1 MQLAANNRNAW
12 SVCADGKGGIRSR
25 LNHNKHRH
33 TRPIGGVPARAFLP
47 MMYLMRRRFSGD
59 KEHDGEGVLGRF
71 ASEDWGGVRP
81 EGRESAGV
89 GGTVLRELC
98 LGVEDFLAKAADRAD
113 GAGGAAVR
121 QAHGPERSRRATR
134 LAEPGDGGGGSAVAP
149 PVAGAAGPH
158 AGGVAAGVMGSRGGA
173 LQYSTSVAT
182 PPAAGSAAK
191 KSRSARRSRT
201 RRKTGSGARH
211 GGSRESRSIPGC
223 GCLWTRAARPRR

>member
-1 MQLAANNRNAW
+1 MSGCIA
-12 SVCADGKGGIRSR
+12 RSTFAYER
-25 LNHNKHRH
+25 QE
-33 TRPIGGVPARAFLP
+33 GVVLSRENRAFLP

-121 QAHGPERSRRATR
+121 QAHG
-134 LAEPGDGGGGSAVAP
+134 
-149 PVAGAAGPH
+149 
-158 AGGVAAGVMGSRGGA
+158 
-173 LQYSTSVAT
+173 
-182 PPAAGSAAK
+182 
-191 KSRSARRSRT
+191 
-201 RRKTGSGARH
+201 
-211 GGSRESRSIPGC
+211 
-223 GCLWTRAARPRR
+223 